1 MCNIDLQN
9 TKGGE
14 RIMKLIVDIDNYKLE
29 ACKRHVA
36 EHCASWY
43 DDMVVNGVPLPKGK
57 RHRQTDVLDEI
68 RREIEEDI
76 EQVEETV
83 DYDCNGYGK
92 TGVNYLVYL
101 VDVLEVIDKYRKA
114 RDKE

>member
-9 TKGGE
+9 TKDGE
-14 RIMKLIVDIDNYKLE
+14 RMATESITISLSQFNQMCKEIEELRAYKKQQE
-29 ACKRHVA
+29 EKA
-36 EHCASWY
+36 
-43 DDMVVNGVPLPKGK
+43 
-57 RHRQTDVLDEI
+57 DVLDEI